1 MTYDDSAVSGSG
13 WSMFSGV
20 FLAIVGI
27 FNVIDGFVA
36 LFRKEYF
43 NEAGLV
49 FENLQAW
56 GWAYLVIG
64 IVQLVAGWLVI
75 SRNEAGRWT
84 GLVIAV
90 ISMIVSFL
98 AIGAYP
104 WWAIMTVV
112 MNGIVVYGLTARWE
126 K

>member
-1 MTYDDSAVSGSG
+1 VTYDDSAVSGSG
-13 WSMFSGV
+13 WSTFSGV
-20 FLAIVGI
+20 FLAVVGI

-56 GWAYLVIG
+56 GWAYLIIG

-84 GLVIAV
+84 GLVVAI

-104 WWAIMTVV
+104 WWAILTVV

>member
-13 WSMFSGV
+13 WSTFSGV
-20 FLAIVGI
+20 FLAVVGI

-56 GWAYLVIG
+56 GWAYLIIG

-84 GLVIAV
+84 GLVVAI

-104 WWAIMTVV
+104 WWAILTVV